1 MRETNAAR
9 GMTAAGAVVLVILAA
24 ACGDDRD
31 AQARAAESGMVVA
44 SATPERSLD
53 PEIVPVDTP
62 APERSTEPRLTAVT
76 YADAESVF
84 RKGRYDEAAAMFGVY
99 VESNPSNAFGH
110 YMLGLSAWK
119 SGDHAGAEEALTRA
133 VELNGETVKI
143 RTNLGRVL
151 LERGRPADA
160 LPHLQKAVELEP
172 ASHEVWRVLG
182 NVYAGMGRSVD
193 AIDAYRQ
200 ALMLNDH
207 DAWTMNNYGL
217 VLIQLGRHEDAVRP
231 LARAAELVPLSATF
245 QNNLGVALERIGELA
260 SARSAFSA
268 ALAADST
275 YGKAQTSLERVDA
288 LLLETP
294 MDPLDISVFAR
305 QFVEDM
311 QGWIGEDEHTC

>member
-1 MRETNAAR
+1 MRQTNAAR
-9 GMTAAGAVVLVILAA
+9 GMAAAGAAALMVLTG

-44 SATPERSLD
+44 SATPERSLA
-53 PEIVPVDTP
+53 PEITPVDTSTP
-62 APERSTEPRLTAVT
+62 QPTEPRFTNVT

-84 RKGRYDEAAAMFGVY
+84 RKGRYEESTEMFGVY
-99 VESNPSNAFGH
+99 VEANPAHAFGH

-133 VELNGETVKI
+133 AELNGETVKI

-151 LERGRPADA
+151 LERGRAADA

-172 ASHEVWRVLG
+172 TSHEVWRVLG
-182 NVYAGMGRSVD
+182 NVYAQMGRSVD

-217 VLIQLGRHEDAVRP
+217 VLIQLGRHEDALRP
-231 LARAAELVPLSATF
+231 LARAVELVPLSATF
-245 QNNLGVALERIGELA
+245 QNNLGAALERTGELE
-260 SARSAFSA
+260 SARSAFA
-268 ALAADST
+268 AAIVADST
-275 YGKAQTSLERVDA
+275 YRKAQTSLERVEA
-288 LLLETP
+288 RLLEAP
-294 MDPLDISVFAR
+294 MDPVDVSIFAR

-311 QGWIGEDEHTC
+311 QGWIGEDEHDC

>member
-1 MRETNAAR
+1 MRKANAAR
-9 GMTAAGAVVLVILAA
+9 GMTAVGAVVLVVLAA
-24 ACGDDRD
+24 ACGADRD

-53 PEIVPVDTP
+53 TEIVPVDTS
-62 APERSTEPRLTAVT
+62 PERSREPRLTDVT

-84 RKGRYDEAAAMFGVY
+84 RKGHYEESAAMFGVY

-133 VELNGETVKI
+133 VGLNGETVKI

-160 LPHLQKAVELEP
+160 LPHLEKAVELDP

-245 QNNLGVALERIGELA
+245 QNNLGVALERMGELA
-260 SARSAFSA
+260 SARTAFAA
-268 ALAADST
+268 ALVADSA
-275 YGKAQTSLERVDA
+275 YARAQTSLERVEA
-288 LLLETP
+288 RLLETP
-294 MDPLDISVFAR
+294 MDPVDVSVFAR

-311 QGWIGEDEHTC
+311 QGWITEDEHTC

>member
-1 MRETNAAR
+1 MRTTNAAR
-9 GMTAAGAVVLVILAA
+9 AMAAAGAVALVVLTG

-44 SATPERSLD
+44 SATPKPSLE
-53 PEIVPVDTP
+53 PEITAIDTATPEPP
-62 APERSTEPRLTAVT
+62 AERRLTNVT

-84 RKGRYDEAAAMFGVY
+84 RKGRYEESAEMFGVY

-119 SGDHAGAEEALTRA
+119 SGDHESAEVALTRA
-133 VELNGETVKI
+133 AELNGETVKI

-172 ASHEVWRVLG
+172 ATHEVWRVLG
-182 NVYAGMGRSVD
+182 NVYAQMGRSVD

-217 VLIQLGRHEDAVRP
+217 VLIRLGRPEDALRP
-231 LARAAELVPLSATF
+231 LARAVELVPLSATF
-245 QNNLGVALERIGELA
+245 QNNLGAALERIGELE
-260 SARSAFSA
+260 SARSAFA
-268 ALAADST
+268 AAIVADST
-275 YGKAQTSLERVDA
+275 YVKARTSLERVESR
-288 LLLETP
+288 LLVTP
-294 MDPLDISVFAR
+294 MDPVDVSIFAR
-305 QFVEDM
+305 QFVEDL
-311 QGWIGEDEHTC
+311 QGWIGEDEHDC